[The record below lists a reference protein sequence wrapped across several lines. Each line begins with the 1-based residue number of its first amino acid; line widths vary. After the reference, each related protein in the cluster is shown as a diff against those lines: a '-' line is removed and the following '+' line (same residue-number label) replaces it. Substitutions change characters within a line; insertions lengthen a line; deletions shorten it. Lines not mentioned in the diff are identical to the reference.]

1 MLDTANLTKVA
12 KMTGISRR
20 TLYKMIDDGRFPVA
34 PISGTK
40 PPRWSVQ
47 AVTDWVRGNG

>member
-1 MLDTANLTKVA
+1 MQETANLTKVA

-34 PISGTK
+34 PIAGTK
-40 PPRWSVQ
+40 PSRWSVQ